1 MQELMHQTCR
11 SRGRRAELELLSHT
25 KDSGWRRSGAAHTK
39 QTMWLQISSKPP
51 TTSSVRDPG
60 LQWLGSQDSRI
71 PGGKWNKS
79 ASQPG
84 SQPVGRAG
92 ETVQLGSS
100 PPTPV
105 ESTHT
110 QDQRMP
116 GPGHRERART
126 HKWNYSVRPA
136 NGCMT
141 DRRRGAAPAAN
152 FKK

>member
-11 SRGRRAELELLSHT
+11 SRGTRAELELLSHT

-116 GPGHRERART
+116 GPGHRERGPHTQMELFRASCKRM
-126 HKWNYSVRPA
+126 H
-136 NGCMT
+136 
-141 DRRRGAAPAAN
+141 DRQETRSGSSS
-152 FKK
+152 